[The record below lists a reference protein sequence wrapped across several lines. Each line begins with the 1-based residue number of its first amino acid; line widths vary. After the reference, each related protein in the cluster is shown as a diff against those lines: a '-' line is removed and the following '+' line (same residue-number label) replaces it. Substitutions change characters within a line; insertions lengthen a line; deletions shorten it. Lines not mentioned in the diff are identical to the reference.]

1 MFTLSQLRNCIE
13 EALSPLTCEFTL
25 CRDASLT
32 LKVFD
37 AESGR
42 VDLVVTGSAST
53 SCRPRRKWK
62 RWSTSCGTNCR
73 ATPSVNSGW
82 MTCRCALC
90 RSGLAREKRPGT
102 AFIQAWRVIVDDL
115 REQACSY
122 SRSRAF
128 NDAPIK

>member
-42 VDLVVTGSAST
+42 VDLVVTGI
-53 SCRPRRKWK
+53 
-62 RWSTSCGTNCR
+62 
-73 ATPSVNSGW
+73 SVNKLQ
-82 MTCRCALC
+82 TPQEV
-90 RSGLAREKRPGT
+90 EKMVDELRYELQSNTVGKL
-102 AFIQAWRVIVDDL
+102 RLDDL
-115 REQACSY
+115 PQR
-122 SRSRAF
+122 
-128 NDAPIK
+128 PL

>member
-42 VDLVVTGSAST
+42 VDLVVTGI
-53 SCRPRRKWK
+53 
-62 RWSTSCGTNCR
+62 
-73 ATPSVNSGW
+73 SVNKLQ
-82 MTCRCALC
+82 TPQEV
-90 RSGLAREKRPGT
+90 EKMVDELRYELHSNTVGKVT
-102 AFIQAWRVIVDDL
+102 LDDL
-115 REQACSY
+115 PLR
-122 SRSRAF
+122 
-128 NDAPIK
+128 PL

>member
-42 VDLVVTGSAST
+42 VDLVVTGI
-53 SCRPRRKWK
+53 
-62 RWSTSCGTNCR
+62 
-73 ATPSVNSGW
+73 SVNKLQ
-82 MTCRCALC
+82 TPQEV
-90 RSGLAREKRPGT
+90 EKMVDELRYELQSNTVGKVT
-102 AFIQAWRVIVDDL
+102 LDDL
-115 REQACSY
+115 PLR
-122 SRSRAF
+122 
-128 NDAPIK
+128 PL